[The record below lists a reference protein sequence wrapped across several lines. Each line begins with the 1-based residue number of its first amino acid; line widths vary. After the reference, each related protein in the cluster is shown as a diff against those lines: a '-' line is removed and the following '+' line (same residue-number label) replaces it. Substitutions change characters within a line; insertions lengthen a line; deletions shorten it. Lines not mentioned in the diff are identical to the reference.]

1 MQSKSE
7 MPEEQEA
14 NQSSD
19 AASES
24 HQKQEI
30 KRENIWLNLGLN
42 VFIPSLLMT
51 KGKAWFEWLHQTI
64 FQPEQPYDMPPALLL
79 IIGLAFPLSYGI
91 YDFITRR
98 KYNFFSVLG
107 FVSILITGGVGLMQL
122 DKDWIAI
129 KEAAIP
135 ALFAVAVLVSLK
147 TPFPLVKTF
156 LYNPELF
163 NVPKIEAALQE
174 RKNELHFEKLMVRCT
189 LYLVASFV
197 LSAILNYVLAKYFI
211 RSETGTD
218 EFVAEIGK
226 MTAWSWIVI
235 VIPSMAVTFLA
246 LMTLVKGIKQFT
258 GYELEDVMLVGQPA
272 AE

>member
-1 MQSKSE
+1 MSE
-7 MPEEQEA
+7 KNEVSEFPEESPAPVQQPEV
-14 NQSSD
+14 
-19 AASES
+19 
-24 HQKQEI
+24 
-30 KRENIWLNLGLN
+30 KRENIWLNIGLN
-42 VFIPSLLMT
+42 VLIPSLLMT
-51 KGKAWFEWLHQTI
+51 KGKSWFEWLHQSI
-64 FQPEQPYDMPPALLL
+64 FQPEQPFEMRPEWLLV
-79 IIGLAFPLSYGI
+79 IGLAFPLSYGI

-107 FVSILITGGVGLMQL
+107 FVSILITGGVGLMEL

-135 ALFAVAVLVSLK
+135 ALFAIAVLISLK

-163 NVPKIEAALQE
+163 DVPKIEAALQE
-174 RKNELHFEKLMVRCT
+174 RQNELHFEKLMVRCT

-197 LSAILNYVLAKYFI
+197 LSAILNYVLARYFI

-226 MTAWSWIVI
+226 MTAWSWVVI
-235 VIPSMAVTFLA
+235 VIPSMGVTFLA

-258 GYELEDVMLVGQPA
+258 GYELEDVMLVGAPA
-272 AE
+272 GD